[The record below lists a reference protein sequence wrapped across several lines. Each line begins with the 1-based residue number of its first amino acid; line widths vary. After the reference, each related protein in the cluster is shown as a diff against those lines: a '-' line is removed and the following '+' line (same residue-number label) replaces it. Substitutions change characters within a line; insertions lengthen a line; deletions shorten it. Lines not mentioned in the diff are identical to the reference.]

1 MSKTI
6 VSLVNLDPAL
16 TRGEAARKLV
26 AADLQV
32 YRLVA
37 AGMERNE
44 IASKLGVS
52 RSVVN
57 RHMAKGLVLT
67 GASNAVQL
75 IAILTESGVLSGNAM
90 ADRSRVR
97 SRVARIFRDGMVKS
111 PQDDTERHVNDVVT
125 QLAAAVVQVLS

>member
-1 MSKTI
+1 MSKNI

-16 TRGEAARKLV
+16 TRGEAAQKLT

-37 AGMERNE
+37 SGMERNE
-44 IASKLGVS
+44 IAAKLGVS

-75 IAILTESGVLSGNAM
+75 IAVLTEAGVLSGKAM
-90 ADRSRVR
+90 IDRSRVR
-97 SRVARIFRDGMVKS
+97 SRVARIFREGMVES
-111 PQDDTERHVNDVVT
+111 PQDSTERHVNDVVT
-125 QLAAAVVQVLS
+125 QLAAAVDRVLS